1 MRTYLVNDD
10 FEINALNLE
19 SAYEQLNEMSLII
32 VDIEDITDEDDG
44 QPTEL
49 EEWLDFDPDC

>member
-1 MRTYLVNDD
+1 MID
-10 FEINALNLE
+10 ELE
-19 SAYEQLNEMSLII
+19 QEQ
-32 VDIEDITDEDDG
+32 DYDEPDG

>member
-1 MRTYLVNDD
+1 MELDNFDTEVQCEEFY
-10 FEINALNLE
+10 
-19 SAYEQLNEMSLII
+19 
-32 VDIEDITDEDDG
+32 DEDG